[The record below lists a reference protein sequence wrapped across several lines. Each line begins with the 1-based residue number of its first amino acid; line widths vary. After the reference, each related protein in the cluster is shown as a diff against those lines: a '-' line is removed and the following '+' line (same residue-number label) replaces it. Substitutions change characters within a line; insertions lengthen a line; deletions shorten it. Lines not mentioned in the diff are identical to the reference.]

1 MLAHLLPIKTGGVL
15 SGVLFIPEIIASVLI
30 TKVVTIPLKSIFN
43 YEYDNKSED
52 NEVVGKICRL
62 MGNLSPGRLGQA
74 EVVRD
79 GTSLII
85 NVKVE
90 DDESLEKGSTALVIK
105 KDHDKGF
112 YTIKK
117 FEGVR

>member
-1 MLAHLLPIKTGGVL
+1 
-15 SGVLFIPEIIASVLI
+15 
-30 TKVVTIPLKSIFN
+30 
-43 YEYDNKSED
+43 
-52 NEVVGKICRL
+52 
-62 MGNLSPGRLGQA
+62 
-74 EVVRD
+74 VRD

-112 YTIKK
+112 LYNKK
-117 FEGVR
+117 V